1 MRIKNSIGVILV
13 VFLLFLS
20 FIYLTVPNEEKLLF
34 PEDEIHYS
42 NIARLEVIHVESNES
57 VVVDDKGDIQKIS
70 AILEEMNTEDVSD
83 FVPQSE
89 VPIYSIYIT
98 NEGRNGNPSI
108 SIMNNSISY
117 RGSMK
122 YLSSKE
128 AKLVIQQ
135 IEDVLN

>member
-1 MRIKNSIGVILV
+1 MRIKNSIGVVLV
-13 VFLLFLS
+13 VVLLFLS
-20 FIYLTVPNEEKLLF
+20 FIYLTVPNEETLLF

-42 NIARLEVIHVESNES
+42 NIARLEVLHVESNES

-83 FVPQSE
+83 FVPQSP
-89 VPIYSIYIT
+89 VYSIYIT

-108 SIMNNSISY
+108 SIMNNSVSY